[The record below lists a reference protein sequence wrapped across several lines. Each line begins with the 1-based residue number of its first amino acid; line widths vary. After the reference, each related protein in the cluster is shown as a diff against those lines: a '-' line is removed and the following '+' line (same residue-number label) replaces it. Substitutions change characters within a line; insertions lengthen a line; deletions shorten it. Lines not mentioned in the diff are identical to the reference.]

1 MEMAGRV
8 FWVGVLIALGISGF
22 SYAQVIPRRV
32 SGGLAGQLPYSAT
45 GLIDT
50 RVGNAFYRGS
60 GAVARDPRLV
70 FTCAH
75 VAFDRG
81 TWARSVGIAVGWNA
95 RFDATNYTQMRGW
108 RYFSAYAASALV
120 DDSSAQTFNLDFLVG
135 YRNEPIGPVVQARAS
150 GAGYLTN
157 PSIQKMVL
165 GYPAARDFDG
175 ADGRFFM
182 HRTGPFSGG
191 FSQEFD
197 AYHGFTGASTGEGN
211 SGGPVFEASSGDWIL
226 AAILV
231 SGSRNSI
238 GVYAIDS
245 SAWQLSS
252 NALEALGS
260 APSQNP
266 GPGPDSGGGPISP
279 AAEMDELIAI
289 RSSLVDRLTQA
300 RRIKNPLARSIQLR
314 RLRSMLLDLNF
325 QIAFLRQ

>member
-1 MEMAGRV
+1 MAGRV

-22 SYAQVIPRRV
+22 SYAQVIPQRV
-32 SGGLAGQLPYSAT
+32 SGATAGQLPYSAT

-81 TWARSVGIAVGWNA
+81 TWASSIGIAVGWNA
-95 RFDATNYTQMRGW
+95 RFDAPSYTQMRGW
-108 RYFSAYAASALV
+108 RYFSGYAASALV
-120 DDSSAQTFNLDFLVG
+120 DASSAQTFNLDFLVG
-135 YRNEPIGPVVQARAS
+135 YRNEPIGPVVQARAA

-157 PSIQKMVL
+157 PSVQKMVL
-165 GYPAARDFDG
+165 GYPSARDFDG
-175 ADGRFFM
+175 VDGAFFM

-260 APSQNP
+260 APSPNP
-266 GPGPDSGGGPISP
+266 EPGPDSGGGPISP

-300 RRIKNPLARSIQLR
+300 RRIKNPQARSIQLR